1 MTKGTVNPRAL
12 VESVTGTMVRRMALR
27 RLGRWV
33 GALALGAAFLFLVAS
48 LFVGWRYRARIVP
61 ASEAPSSEVALVF
74 GAGLAPGQAPS
85 PLLAE
90 RVDAAIAL
98 YRAGRVR
105 RLLMSGDNSD
115 RFHDETYAMR
125 RYALQQGVPEADVL
139 GDDLGLSTFD
149 SVVRAQRVFG
159 VERVLLVT
167 QRFHLPRALFIANS
181 IGLEAYGVAADE
193 GREPVSSYGV
203 REFLSRPLALAMVL
217 LDPDPSPRSANGQE
231 N

>member
-1 MTKGTVNPRAL
+1 M
-12 VESVTGTMVRRMALR
+12 
-27 RLGRWV
+27 
-33 GALALGAAFLFLVAS
+33 GAVALGAAFLFLVAS

-61 ASEAPSSEVALVF
+61 ATHAPTSEVALVF

-98 YRAGRVR
+98 YRAGKVR

-125 RYALQQGVPEADVL
+125 KYALKQGVPESDVL
-139 GDDLGLSTFD
+139 GDDWGLSTFD

-159 VERVLLVT
+159 VQRVILVT

-181 IGLEAYGVAADE
+181 FGLEAYGVAADE
-193 GREPVSSYGV
+193 GRDPVSTYAL
-203 REFLSRPLALAMVL
+203 REFLSRPLALVMVL
-217 LDPDPSPRSANGQE
+217 LDPQPESPGPEAQE
-231 N
+231 R